1 MPKETRVKTK
11 EERIRSERNRL
22 NKQYRSLP
30 AARKALAAG
39 LVERAAFMR
48 IELDDLEADL
58 RANGWT
64 EKFQQ
69 SPNCDPYDR
78 ARPQGQTFQSM
89 SANYLKIIKQL
100 DSLLPQE
107 AAAVTT
113 DDFDDFVDRRDD

>member
-107 AAAVTT
+107 TAAVTT
-113 DDFDDFVDRRDD
+113 DDFDDFVDGRDN

>member
-1 MPKETRVKTK
+1 MPKESRVKTK

-107 AAAVTT
+107 TAAATT
-113 DDFDDFVDRRDD
+113 DDFDNFVDGRDD

>member
-1 MPKETRVKTK
+1 MAKETRVKTK
-11 EERIRSERNRL
+11 EERIRSEKNRL

-58 RANGWT
+58 RQNGWT

-107 AAAVTT
+107 TATANT
-113 DDFDDFVDRRDD
+113 DDFDDFVDGRDD

>member
-1 MPKETRVKTK
+1 MAKETRVKTK
-11 EERIRSERNRL
+11 EERIRSEKNRL

-30 AARKALAAG
+30 VARKALAAG

-48 IELDDLEADL
+48 VELDDLEADL

-69 SPNCDPYDR
+69 SPNCAPYDR

-107 AAAVTT
+107 TAAVTT
-113 DDFDDFVDRRDD
+113 DDFDDFVDGRDN

>member
-1 MPKETRVKTK
+1 MAKETRVKTK

-107 AAAVTT
+107 TAAVTT
-113 DDFDDFVDRRDD
+113 DDFDDFVDGRDN

>member
-1 MPKETRVKTK
+1 MAKETRVKTK
-11 EERIRSERNRL
+11 EERIRSEKNRL

-58 RANGWT
+58 RQNGWT

-69 SPNCDPYDR
+69 SPSCEPYDR

-107 AAAVTT
+107 TATVNT
-113 DDFDDFVDRRDD
+113 DDFDDFVDGRDD